1 MWTYRNKRK
10 LTLSLLLV
18 TISLLACNRGGG
30 TKKSLKLLA
39 ADMN

>member
-30 TKKSLKLLA
+30 QRRA
-39 ADMN
+39 